1 MPIYRLYE
9 VDGAGNFMAVVHLEA
24 ADDAEC
30 LANARRLQLTA
41 RCELWERARIVAVLD
56 PHSQNQPTT
65 KSGFVRI
72 SNTSSLNSLS

>member
-24 ADDAEC
+24 AADAEC

-41 RCELWERARIVAVLD
+41 RCELWECARIVAVLD
-56 PHSQNQPTT
+56 PPLAEPTDNEVGVCPNI
-65 KSGFVRI
+65 KHKLI
-72 SNTSSLNSLS
+72 E